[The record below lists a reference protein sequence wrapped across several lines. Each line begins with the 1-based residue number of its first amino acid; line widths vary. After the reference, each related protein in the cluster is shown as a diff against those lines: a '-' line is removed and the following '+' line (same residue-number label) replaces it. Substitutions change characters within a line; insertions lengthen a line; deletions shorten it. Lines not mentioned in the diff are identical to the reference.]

1 MRNLLSL
8 LLFAL
13 LFTACDKNETKEPK
27 DAWNS
32 FVSIK
37 PDASFQLKSTLPGL
51 TPEEI
56 VRNAYGMDLRSH
68 WGDNEYFEEA
78 YWGNRGIPEFIKD
91 YENYIIK
98 MWATDI
104 IGGEG
109 SAIEGELRNDF
120 LKAFDVFI
128 VDKNHDTIAYIPNE
142 TLRAAES
149 LIEAAFAVE
158 DYDEVQRLFDEAYTY
173 KAIE

>member
-1 MRNLLSL
+1 MRNLLYL

-13 LFTACDKNETKEPK
+13 LFTGCDKDETKEPK
-27 DAWNS
+27 DTWNS

-56 VRNAYGMDLRSH
+56 VRDAYGMDLKSQ
-68 WGDNEYFEEA
+68 WGTNEYRESP
-78 YWGNRGIPEFIKD
+78 YSGNRGIPEFMKD
-91 YENYIIK
+91 YDNNIIK
-98 MWATDI
+98 MWSSDI

-109 SAIEGELRNDF
+109 GVLEGELVNDF

-128 VDKNHDTIAYIPNE
+128 VNENHDTIAYIPNE
-142 TLRAAES
+142 TLRVAES

-158 DYDEVQRLFDEAYTY
+158 DYDEVYRLFDEAYTY
-173 KAIE
+173 RAID